1 MEATEQKLSAMGWFY
16 VVSATLSRLGAF
28 VAVLALARLGVVL
41 LQANLQHETV
51 ATVERAWVS
60 GSACVASSL
69 PLYKL
74 LHAQRL
80 KGLSDEEIAAE
91 HDKQCAGKSTSG
103 ANVTLQL
110 AWNDHE
116 MKEHKTSVMVSQT
129 MADRMI
135 VSGRL
140 QRDAVRVRY
149 NPSSPDVSLVLM
161 EEIENSR
168 QESVLMLAGALI
180 VTLLGL
186 AGSYWHRVRLRAVQA
201 NAITSSQGN
210 LN

>member
-1 MEATEQKLSAMGWFY
+1 MAAMEQKLSAMGWLY
-16 VVSATLSRLGAF
+16 VVSGTLSRLGAF

-41 LQANLQHETV
+41 LQASLQHETV

-60 GSACVASSL
+60 GSACVASSIQL
-69 PLYKL
+69 FRL

-80 KGLSDEEIAAE
+80 KGLSDDEIAAE
-91 HDKQCAGKSTSG
+91 HDRQCAGKSTSG
-103 ANVTLQL
+103 ANVALQL

-116 MKEHKTSVMVSQT
+116 MKEHRTSVLVST
-129 MADRMI
+129 ATADRMI

-140 QRDAVRVRY
+140 KRDAVRVRY
-149 NPSSPDVSLVLM
+149 NPSSPDVSLVLV

-168 QESVLMLAGALI
+168 WESLLMLAGALC

-186 AGSYWHRVRLRAVQA
+186 GGGYWHRVRLRSA
-201 NAITSSQGN
+201 SG
-210 LN
+210 